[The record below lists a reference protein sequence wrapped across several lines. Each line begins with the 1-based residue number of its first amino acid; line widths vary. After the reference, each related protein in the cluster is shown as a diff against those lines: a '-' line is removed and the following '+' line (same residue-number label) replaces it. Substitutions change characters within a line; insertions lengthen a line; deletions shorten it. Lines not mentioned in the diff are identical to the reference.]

1 MAGFAILRAEKVKTM
16 AGVAGRDAHN
26 ERTRETPNA
35 DPERAHLN
43 ERLVGSGD
51 TDGDVQARLDEAAAK
66 RTIRKDAIRAI
77 EYMATTTPGHFD
89 PTDRDTIRAW
99 AMQTV
104 RWAQERHGAENV
116 VAAHLHLDEVTPNL
130 HIMVVPI
137 NDKGL
142 LSSGSYIDGK
152 AALRRMHDTYHE
164 AVAHFGLERG
174 ERGSK
179 RTHLTMQQM
188 YARTEAAE
196 RNARETVAA
205 RVEIAQPG
213 RVVMDP
219 ARYKAEQEARVREQ
233 IIAPVAEGAMRA
245 RLAEDRARRAEATL
259 AAVQNQVADLRKDN
273 KTMREEYGRLIAQ
286 VKGIDLADVM
296 RALGGQHDRYDK
308 KMWRVNGE
316 HISVNPARNGGAAVF
331 YNHDREKGG
340 QGPIDLMMHVTGYDF
355 RQSVAYLAQEGG
367 RALAV
372 AAAAQFGAHQGD
384 VIASRV
390 EQGKERVPL
399 MLPERAEE
407 LWPQVRA
414 YLTRERAIPAPLV
427 DRLHA
432 EGTVYAARHVDAKG
446 QAHTNAVFVRQDAQG
461 EAVGAS
467 WRGAD
472 PGSTLTGLATGT
484 RREAGHFSY
493 RVGEPVA
500 YKVPQYI
507 ITESPI
513 DAMSRHALLLAE
525 QGSRLAGAYVF
536 VSTDGH
542 GALPTRQIEEGL
554 AMGALVRCAFDN
566 DEDGEKLW
574 TKVREAYPDAGT
586 ITRDRPPAAI
596 KDWNQALQQQAQGR
610 EHGQQQTPERTRAR
624 ESRADERR

>member
-1 MAGFAILRAEKVKTM
+1 MADFAILRAEKVKTM

-35 DPERAHLN
+35 DLDRAHLN

-51 TDGDVQARLDEAAAK
+51 TYGDVQARLDAAAAK

-99 AMQTV
+99 ALETV
-104 RWAQERHGAENV
+104 RWAQQRHGAENV

-130 HIMVVPI
+130 HLMVVPI

-188 YARTEAAE
+188 YARTAQAQ
-196 RNARETVAA
+196 AHTRETVVA

-219 ARYKAEQEARVREQ
+219 QRYKAEQEARVREQ
-233 IIAPVAEGAMRA
+233 IIEPVAVVAVRA
-245 RLAEDRARRAEATL
+245 RLAEERARRAEATL
-259 AAVQNQVADLRKDN
+259 AAVQGQVAELRKDN
-273 KTMREEYGRLIAQ
+273 KTMREEYGKLIAQ
-286 VKGIDLADVM
+286 VKGLDLADVM
-296 RALGGQHDRYDK
+296 RALGGQQDRYDK
-308 KMWRVNGE
+308 QMWRVNGE
-316 HISVNPARNGGAAVF
+316 HISINPARDGGAAVF
-331 YNHDREKGG
+331 YNHDREKGSK
-340 QGPIDLMMHVTGYDF
+340 GPIDLVMQVTGYDF
-355 RQSVAYLAQEGG
+355 RQAVAYLAHEGG
-367 RALAV
+367 RDLAV
-372 AAAAQFGAHQGD
+372 AAAAQFGAQQGEA
-384 VIASRV
+384 IASRV
-390 EQGKERVPL
+390 AQGKERAPL
-399 MLPERAEE
+399 VMPERTEE
-407 LWPQVRA
+407 LWPQVHA

-432 EGTVYAARHVDAKG
+432 EGKVYAGRHVDATG
-446 QAHTNAVFVRQDAQG
+446 QAHTNAVFVRQDAHG

-484 RREAGHFSY
+484 RRETGHFSY
-493 RVGEPVA
+493 RVGEPA
-500 YKVPQYI
+500 PYTVPQYI
-507 ITESPI
+507 ITESAI
-513 DAMSRHALLLAE
+513 DALSRHALLVAE
-525 QGSRLAGAYVF
+525 RQGPLAGAYVF

-542 GALPTRQIEEGL
+542 GALPTRQIAEGL

-574 TKVREAYPDAGT
+574 AKVREAYPDAET
-586 ITRDRPPAAI
+586 ITRDRPPAAV
-596 KDWNQALQQQAQGR
+596 KDWNQALQQQRERGQAQ
-610 EHGQQQTPERTRAR
+610 EQAPERTRAR